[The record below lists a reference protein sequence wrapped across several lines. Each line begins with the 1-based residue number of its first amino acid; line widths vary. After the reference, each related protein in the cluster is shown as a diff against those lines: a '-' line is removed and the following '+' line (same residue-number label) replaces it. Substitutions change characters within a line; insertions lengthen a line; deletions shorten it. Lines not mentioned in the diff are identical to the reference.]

1 MTGNELPILVY
12 HFFWQTH
19 PTHDLLEHST
29 HAVMFA
35 SKEGTVSMQSRFTHT
50 KQEMS
55 LETRSILDGSLI
67 LWSFGMGLST
77 NQPRIHFFAG
87 YLRLAM
93 ELWRNG
99 DGLKHAKTY
108 DSYDT

>member
-1 MTGNELPILVY
+1 M
-12 HFFWQTH
+12 
-19 PTHDLLEHST
+19 
-29 HAVMFA
+29 
-35 SKEGTVSMQSRFTHT
+35 SM
-50 KQEMS
+50 
-55 LETRSILDGSLI
+55 ETWSILDGSLI

-77 NQPRIHFFAG
+77 NQLRIHFFAR

-93 ELWRNG
+93 ELWNYG